1 MEIFLN
7 TFHWGVSINDAVKSH
22 HEKIVLKTLQLK
34 MWYLIVSIP
43 DLCTLT
49 FI

>member
-1 MEIFLN
+1 
-7 TFHWGVSINDAVKSH
+7 
-22 HEKIVLKTLQLK
+22 

-49 FI
+49 YVEDVKAFRIFGFALEVHSNTGEQKAKKMYSED